1 MTIKTAI
8 EINAKPEQVWNILL
22 DFESYPKWN
31 PFICTI
37 TGNAEEGAYLSVA
50 IGDMTFKP
58 KVLQNK
64 KPYEFRWLGHLWFKG
79 LFDGEHV
86 FKITQLTENKI
97 LFEQNEHFKGILV
110 PFFKSKLNKE
120 TKQGFE
126 AMNKA
131 LKGRSEQ

>member
-31 PFICTI
+31 PFISAI

-50 IGDMTFKP
+50 IGNMTFRP
-58 KVLQNK
+58 QVLQNK
-64 KPYEFRWLGHLWFKG
+64 KPSEFRWLGHLWFKG